1 MWLRDRIERRALK
14 EDYDLDL
21 SEKQRILE
29 KLNEA
34 VIFEEFLHKKYVG
47 QKRFSLEGGETTIP
61 AIDTM
66 IEVGAEQ
73 GVEEVII
80 GMAHRGRLMFWP
92 T

>member
-34 VIFEEFLHKKYVG
+34 VIFEEFLHKNMLVKSDFHLKVE
-47 QKRFSLEGGETTIP
+47 RPLFLPSIP
-61 AIDTM
+61 
-66 IEVGAEQ
+66 
-73 GVEEVII
+73 
-80 GMAHRGRLMFWP
+80 
-92 T
+92 